1 MENFST
7 TSPEAWTTYRAISP
21 IQEPKTIVFVFL
33 SSLPSFFGGGDEGF
47 GIGGLLFLH
56 FELTF
61 YKLT

>member
-33 SSLPSFFGGGDEGF
+33 SSLPSFLAVGTKGSVSGGF
-47 GIGGLLFLH
+47 CFFISS
-56 FELTF
+56 
-61 YKLT
+61 